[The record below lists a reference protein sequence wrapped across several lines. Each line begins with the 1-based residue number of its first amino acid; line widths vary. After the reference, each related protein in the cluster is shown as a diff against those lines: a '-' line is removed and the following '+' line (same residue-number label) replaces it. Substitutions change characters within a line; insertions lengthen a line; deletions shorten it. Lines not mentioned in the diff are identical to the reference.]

1 MRMVA
6 DLTPAIGSGV
16 ESIVE
21 TGLAANTEKMNEHH
35 EMRFVCEVEEEGEN

>member
-16 ESIVE
+16 ESMME
-21 TGLAANTEKMNEHH
+21 TGLAANREKTNEHL
-35 EMRFVCEVEEEGEN
+35 EMSFGCQGEQEREN